1 MLGQDSPDALPWAIG
16 MAGASEPFSEPVLQ
30 GGLSSI
36 MGVDQHTD
44 DMGIREQPLR
54 VCFPDFETMV

>member
-1 MLGQDSPDALPWAIG
+1 

-30 GGLSSI
+30 GDLGPM

-44 DMGIREQPLR
+44 EMWIWEQPLR
-54 VCFPDFETMV
+54 VCFHDFETMV